1 MVNKPSDGSQRKNS
15 TASLPHRPG
24 LQPTGELA
32 SYYVTPSDS
41 ILLSGATVQLSATGL
56 DTSYFPTSGGGVS
69 WSVSSGGGTVDENG
83 LFTAGAE
90 SGFAQVTA
98 TDGSASGTGYI
109 TTVRTPGTRSP

>member
-1 MVNKPSDGSQRKNS
+1 M
-15 TASLPHRPG
+15 
-24 LQPTGELA
+24 
-32 SYYVTPSDS
+32 
-41 ILLSGATVQLSATGL
+41 QLSATGL

-109 TTVRTPGTRSP
+109 TTVRTALDEKLTAAGFEPVRPEDIYELD